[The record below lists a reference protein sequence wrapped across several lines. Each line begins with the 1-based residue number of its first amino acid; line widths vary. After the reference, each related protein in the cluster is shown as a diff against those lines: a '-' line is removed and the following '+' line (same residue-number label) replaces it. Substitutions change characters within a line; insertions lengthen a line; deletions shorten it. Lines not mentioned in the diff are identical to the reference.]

1 MKLLL
6 HSQLALILPVAV
18 GAFHRPVIRLD
29 DPRFLD
35 YRPPRPGDVRTSC
48 PGLNTLANHGFLP
61 RNGRGINLTSL
72 MVAAF
77 EGLGVSPETTGLIT
91 LAGLIE
97 SGNPVNHV
105 FSLADVHM
113 SNWGI
118 EHDGSLSR
126 KDRAEDPDVTRFDP
140 DTWEVTYNELRKT
153 PLINAIDFGRA
164 RAVRVKNQRRM
175 NPSFNYNSRVASTSA
190 AEIAKLMLTLGNMN
204 GWVKLEYLQPFF
216 EEERFPYHLG
226 WRPHWFSADI
236 ASALGTAAFVLAADP
251 NTLSRTSDGT
261 VSLPSDI
268 LSRIAPKNISM
279 TRGLIQ
285 IIRDAGFD
293 HPAPFDEIN
302 RITSGRSLLLY

>member
-1 MKLLL
+1 MNLPLRL
-6 HSQLALILPVAV
+6 VLALILPVIV
-18 GAFHRPVIRLD
+18 DAFRKPIIRLD

-35 YRPPRPGDVRTSC
+35 YRPPGPGDVRTSC

-61 RNGRGINLTSL
+61 RNGRGITLTSL

-91 LAGLIE
+91 MAGLLD
-97 SGNPVNHV
+97 SRNPLDHV

-140 DTWEVTYNELRKT
+140 DTWEVTYNELRKI
-153 PLINAIDFGRA
+153 PLINALDFGRA
-164 RAVRVKNQRRM
+164 RSVRVRNQRRM

-190 AEIAKLMLTLGNMN
+190 AEIAKVMLTLGNMN

-236 ASALGTAAFVLAADP
+236 GSVLGTAAFVLSADP
-251 NTLSRTSDGT
+251 ASLSRTSDGI

-279 TRGLIQ
+279 TRELIE
-285 IIRDAGFD
+285 IIRGAGFD

-302 RITSGRSLLLY
+302 RITSGRSLVLY